1 MTGATDAPRP
11 DVSVALGSLLYLAH
25 LAVILWWVLD
35 KTPQQRATG
44 ALVQLMAGA
53 LPAAALT
60 VRLPRAGRFIL
71 AGDRLFREA
80 LIGEPEIR
88 AST

>member
-1 MTGATDAPRP
+1 
-11 DVSVALGSLLYLAH
+11 
-25 LAVILWWVLD
+25 VLD

-53 LPAAALT
+53 RPAAALT
-60 VRLPRAGRFIL
+60 LRLPRAGRFIL
-71 AGDRLFREA
+71 AGDRLLREA

-88 AST
+88 ART